1 MTPSQAILAG
11 SFIVAASI
19 VAAALVVPQRA
30 SPPQAE
36 TVGTAAPMAPES
48 GEPRFQVIKVEKD
61 MSWRLDTRTGEI
73 TVCRLE
79 HDRLVCARSTEA
91 AELPGLSPQELEA
104 EREQRRQAKR
114 AERNEVFDS
123 FIAFFERIIRFAEKH
138 SGLSKS
144 PTPEDQQTEQ
154 L

>member
-1 MTPSQAILAG
+1 MTPSQAMLAG
-11 SFIVAASI
+11 SFVIAASI
-19 VAAALVVPQRA
+19 VAAALVLPERA
-30 SPPQAE
+30 GLSQAE
-36 TVGTAAPMAPES
+36 TARAAAPVAPES
-48 GEPRFQVIKVEKD
+48 GGSRFQIIKVED
-61 MSWRLDTRTGEI
+61 DRGWRLDTRTGEI

-114 AERNEVFDS
+114 AERNEVFDR
-123 FIAFFERIIRFAEKH
+123 FIAFFERIVRFAEKH